1 MKVLLAVDEPHAR
14 PLADGLE
21 REGVHVTM
29 VLEAAALTLTADDDA
44 LYYEGE
50 RVARALADCDAVMLE
65 VSRTTLNASVV
76 AMCDRN
82 AVRIIP

>member
-29 VLEAAALTLTADDDA
+29 VLEAAALALTADDT
-44 LYYEGE
+44 
-50 RVARALADCDAVMLE
+50 RCTTRA
-65 VSRTTLNASVV
+65 SGSHGHWRTAT
-76 AMCDRN
+76 
-82 AVRIIP
+82 P